1 MMKKNTIQGYL
12 GGGYVQ
18 PRSYQTGGRAS
29 QLMARIKAGRKS
41 RDAQEA
47 IADATASAQS
57 AKDKILGYGKGFAS
71 LASLAA
77 PLVANAILPGSG
89 LLAGAIGKGLVA
101 GGMGALGRFAG
112 EKLGEE
118 LSDDVAKPEKGS
130 YGMEQLDEIS
140 KYREGLR
147 DDSLERSLATGAVAG
162 VTAGVGDKIKTLKA
176 GQKAASDFQNVATA
190 AGDTARASDLYQ
202 QSGDTGK
209 LLGNIMGVSDEY
221 TPSPLPFSRSSVAPS
236 LDASD
241 FLSDTGYDNLQ
252 YYYDDNIYGKDAL
265 MALGNQKGGMTN
277 RYQEGGLANL
287 LSMLSGAKMRQKSYD
302 EMVPQDM
309 MGDALTSDAIILPAL
324 MEYLGGESS
333 KRNIPMPSFPQDR
346 KEVGLPDMEGNIMS
360 FEEMQEDPE
369 NLPRYMQGYM
379 GGGMMNK
386 YMKGGMTPQRKNY
399 RGGGLISMMPF
410 NRRIV

>member
-18 PRSYQTGGRAS
+18 PRSYQTGGRVS

-130 YGMEQLDEIS
+130 YGMEQLDKIS

-162 VTAGVGDKIKTLKA
+162 VTAGVGDKIKTLRDA
-176 GQKAASDFQNVATA
+176 GSVAETGTA
-190 AGDTARASDLYQ
+190 T
-202 QSGDTGK
+202 SG
-209 LLGNIMGVSDEY
+209 LGSE
-221 TPSPLPFSRSSVAPS
+221 SAKAPS
-236 LDASD
+236 LFGEKGLVPSDVGLQNPGFTLDAPNFSSYAGD
-241 FLSDTGYDNLQ
+241 SLNKRDVLENLGYLAGSQGDMTQGTQDYLSDYLLNPNRQ
-252 YYYDDNIYGKDAL
+252 
-265 MALGNQKGGMTN
+265 QGGMTN

-333 KRNIPMPSFPQDR
+333 KRNIPIPSFPQDR
-346 KEVGLPDMEGNIMS
+346 KEVGLRDMEGNIMS

-379 GGGMMNK
+379 GGGM
-386 YMKGGMTPQRKNY
+386 TSQRKNY